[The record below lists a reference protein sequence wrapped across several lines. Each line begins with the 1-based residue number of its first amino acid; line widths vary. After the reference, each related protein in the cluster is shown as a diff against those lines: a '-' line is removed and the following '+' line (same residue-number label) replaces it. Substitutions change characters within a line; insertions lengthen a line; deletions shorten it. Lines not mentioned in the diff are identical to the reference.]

1 MPITE
6 AENNNTTQEL
16 LKQLS
21 NKETDFAEFVSRAEN
36 SFIKK
41 DLNDTWQK
49 LIEKSKL
56 SKSDIINKSDIG
68 YTYFYDIL
76 RGEKCPSRD
85 KIVRLIL
92 AMQLELDDCQ
102 TVLELYNW
110 APLYAKDK
118 RDSAMIY
125 AINNKLSVWSLD
137 ELLAENELEMLK

>member
-1 MPITE
+1 MAISTV
-6 AENNNTTQEL
+6 ENKKSTQEL

-21 NKETDFAEFVSRAEN
+21 DKDMEFSEFVTIAEDC
-36 SFIKK
+36 FIEK
-41 DLNDTWQK
+41 DLNGIWQK
-49 LIEKSKL
+49 LIDKSQL

-76 RGEKCPSRD
+76 RGDKSPSRD

-92 AMQLELDDCQ
+92 AMTLDLDDCQ
-102 TVLELYNW
+102 KALELYNW
-110 APLYAKDK
+110 APLYVKDK

-137 ELLAENELEMLK
+137 ELLAENKLEMLK

>member
-1 MPITE
+1 MATVEEQGSKSTE
-6 AENNNTTQEL
+6 EL

-21 NKETDFAEFVSRAEN
+21 DKQTEFSEFVNREEN

-41 DLNDTWQK
+41 DLNDSWLG
-49 LIEKSKL
+49 LIKKSKL
-56 SKSDIINKSDIG
+56 SKADIINKSDIG

-85 KIVRLIL
+85 KIVRLVL
-92 AMQLELDDCQ
+92 AMKLELDECQ
-102 TVLELYNW
+102 KMMKLYNW

-125 AINNKLSVWSLD
+125 AVNNSFSVWQLD
-137 ELLAENELEMLK
+137 ELLAENKLELLK

>member
-1 MPITE
+1 MATVEEQGNKSTE
-6 AENNNTTQEL
+6 EL

-21 NKETDFAEFVSRAEN
+21 DKQTEFSEFVNREEN

-41 DLNDTWQK
+41 DLNDSWLG
-49 LIEKSKL
+49 LIKKSKL
-56 SKSDIINKSDIG
+56 SKADIINKSDIG

-85 KIVRLIL
+85 KKVRLVL
-92 AMQLELDDCQ
+92 AMKLELDECQ
-102 TVLELYNW
+102 KMMKLYNW

-125 AINNKLSVWSLD
+125 AVNNSFSVWQLD
-137 ELLAENELEMLK
+137 ELLAENKLELLK

>member
-1 MPITE
+1 MATVEEQGNKSTE
-6 AENNNTTQEL
+6 EL

-21 NKETDFAEFVSRAEN
+21 DKQTEFSEFVNREEN

-41 DLNDTWQK
+41 DLNDSWLG
-49 LIEKSKL
+49 LIKKSKL
-56 SKSDIINKSDIG
+56 SKADIINKSDIG

-92 AMQLELDDCQ
+92 AMKLELEECQ
-102 TVLELYNW
+102 KMMRLYNW

-125 AINNKLSVWSLD
+125 AVNNSFSVWQLD
-137 ELLAENELEMLK
+137 ELLAENELELLK

>member
-1 MPITE
+1 MPIME

>member
-1 MPITE
+1 MATVEEQGNKSTE
-6 AENNNTTQEL
+6 EL

-21 NKETDFAEFVSRAEN
+21 DKQTEFSEFVNREEN

-41 DLNDTWQK
+41 DLNDSWLG
-49 LIEKSKL
+49 LIKKSKL
-56 SKSDIINKSDIG
+56 SKADIINKSDIG

-85 KIVRLIL
+85 KIVRLVL
-92 AMQLELDDCQ
+92 AMKLELDECQ
-102 TVLELYNW
+102 KMMKLYNW

-125 AINNKLSVWSLD
+125 AVNNSFSVWQLD
-137 ELLAENELEMLK
+137 ELLAENKLELLK

>member
-1 MPITE
+1 MPIME
-6 AENNNTTQEL
+6 AETNNTTQEL

-49 LIEKSKL
+49 LIEKSNL

-85 KIVRLIL
+85 KVVRLIL

-102 TVLELYNW
+102 KALELYNW

-137 ELLAENELEMLK
+137 ELLADNELEMLK

>member
-1 MPITE
+1 ME

>member
-1 MPITE
+1 MPIME

-125 AINNKLSVWSLD
+125 AINNNLSVWSLD

>member
-1 MPITE
+1 MPVME
-6 AENNNTTQEL
+6 AENNKTTQEL

-21 NKETDFAEFVSRAEN
+21 NKETDFSEFVSMAEN

-41 DLNDTWQK
+41 DLNNTWQK

-85 KIVRLIL
+85 KVVRLIL

-102 TVLELYNW
+102 NALELYNW

-125 AINNKLSVWSLD
+125 AINNKLSVWELD
-137 ELLAENELEMLK
+137 ELLADNELEMLK

>member
-1 MPITE
+1 MPAME
-6 AENNNTTQEL
+6 AENNKTTQEL

-21 NKETDFAEFVSRAEN
+21 DKETDFAEFVSRAEN

-102 TVLELYNW
+102 KALELYNW

-137 ELLAENELEMLK
+137 ELLADNELEMLK

>member
-1 MPITE
+1 MPVME
-6 AENNNTTQEL
+6 AENNKTTQEL

-21 NKETDFAEFVSRAEN
+21 DKETDFAEFVSRAEN

-102 TVLELYNW
+102 KALELYNW

-137 ELLAENELEMLK
+137 ELLADNKLEMLK

>member
-1 MPITE
+1 MPIME
-6 AENNNTTQEL
+6 AENHKTTQEL
-16 LKQLS
+16 LTQLA
-21 NKETDFAEFVSRAEN
+21 NKETDCAEFVSRAEN

-125 AINNKLSVWSLD
+125 AINNNLSVWSLD

>member
-1 MPITE
+1 MPAME
-6 AENNNTTQEL
+6 AENNKTTQEL

-21 NKETDFAEFVSRAEN
+21 DKETDFAEFVSRAEN
-36 SFIKK
+36 SFVKK

-102 TVLELYNW
+102 KALELYNW

-137 ELLAENELEMLK
+137 ELLADNELEMLK

>member
-125 AINNKLSVWSLD
+125 AINNNLSVWSLD

>member
-21 NKETDFAEFVSRAEN
+21 NKETDFAEFVSRAKN

>member
-1 MPITE
+1 MATVEEQGNKSTE
-6 AENNNTTQEL
+6 EL

-21 NKETDFAEFVSRAEN
+21 DKQTEFSEFVNREEN

-41 DLNDTWQK
+41 DLNDSWLG
-49 LIEKSKL
+49 LIKKSKL
-56 SKSDIINKSDIG
+56 SKADIINKSDIG

-92 AMQLELDDCQ
+92 AMKLELEECQ
-102 TVLELYNW
+102 KMMKLYNW

-125 AINNKLSVWSLD
+125 AVNNSFSVWQLD
-137 ELLAENELEMLK
+137 ELLAENKLELLK

>member
-1 MPITE
+1 MATVEEQGSKSTE
-6 AENNNTTQEL
+6 EL

-21 NKETDFAEFVSRAEN
+21 DKQTEFSEFVNREEN

-41 DLNDTWQK
+41 DLNDSWLG
-49 LIEKSKL
+49 LIKKSKL
-56 SKSDIINKSDIG
+56 SKADIINKSDIG

-85 KIVRLIL
+85 KIVRLVL
-92 AMQLELDDCQ
+92 AMRLELDECQ
-102 TVLELYNW
+102 KMMKLYNW

-125 AINNKLSVWSLD
+125 AVNNSFSVWQLD
-137 ELLAENELEMLK
+137 ELLAENKLELLK

>member
-1 MPITE
+1 MPIME

-21 NKETDFAEFVSRAEN
+21 IKETDFAEFVSRAEN

-125 AINNKLSVWSLD
+125 AINNNLSVWSLD

>member
-1 MPITE
+1 MATVEEQGNKSTE
-6 AENNNTTQEL
+6 EL

-21 NKETDFAEFVSRAEN
+21 DKQTEFSEFVNREEN

-41 DLNDTWQK
+41 DLNDSWLG
-49 LIEKSKL
+49 LIKKSKL
-56 SKSDIINKSDIG
+56 SKADIINKSDIG

-92 AMQLELDDCQ
+92 AMKLELEECQ
-102 TVLELYNW
+102 KMMKLYNW

-125 AINNKLSVWSLD
+125 AVNNSFSVWQLD
-137 ELLAENELEMLK
+137 ELLAENELELLK

>member
-1 MPITE
+1 MATAEEQANKSTE
-6 AENNNTTQEL
+6 EL

-21 NKETDFAEFVSRAEN
+21 DKQTEFSEFVNREEN

-41 DLNDTWQK
+41 DLNDSWLG
-49 LIEKSKL
+49 LIKKSKL
-56 SKSDIINKSDIG
+56 SKADIINKSDIG

-85 KIVRLIL
+85 KIVRLVL
-92 AMQLELDDCQ
+92 AMKLELDECQ
-102 TVLELYNW
+102 KMMKLYNW

-125 AINNKLSVWSLD
+125 AVNNSFSVWQLD
-137 ELLAENELEMLK
+137 ELLAENKLELLK

>member
-1 MPITE
+1 MATVEEQGNKSTE
-6 AENNNTTQEL
+6 EL

-21 NKETDFAEFVSRAEN
+21 DKQTEFSEFVNREEN

-41 DLNDTWQK
+41 DLNDSWLG
-49 LIEKSKL
+49 LIKKSKL
-56 SKSDIINKSDIG
+56 SKADIINKSDIG

-85 KIVRLIL
+85 KIVRLVL
-92 AMQLELDDCQ
+92 AMKLELDECQ
-102 TVLELYNW
+102 KMMKLYNW

-125 AINNKLSVWSLD
+125 AVNNSFSVWQLD
-137 ELLAENELEMLK
+137 ELLAENELELLK

>member
-1 MPITE
+1 MPAME
-6 AENNNTTQEL
+6 AENNKTTQEL

-21 NKETDFAEFVSRAEN
+21 DKKTDFAEFVSRAEN
-36 SFIKK
+36 SFVKK

-102 TVLELYNW
+102 KALELYNW

-137 ELLAENELEMLK
+137 ELLADNELEMLK

>member
-1 MPITE
+1 ME

-125 AINNKLSVWSLD
+125 AINNNLSVWSLD

>member
-85 KIVRLIL
+85 KIVLFIL

-125 AINNKLSVWSLD
+125 AINNNLSVWSLD

>member
-1 MPITE
+1 MPIMET
-6 AENNNTTQEL
+6 ENNKTTQEL

-21 NKETDFAEFVSRAEN
+21 DKETDFAEFVSRAEN

-49 LIEKSKL
+49 LIEKSKF

-102 TVLELYNW
+102 NALELYNW
-110 APLYAKDK
+110 ASLYAKDK

>member
-1 MPITE
+1 MISAAVKKSQNTE
-6 AENNNTTQEL
+6 EL
-16 LKQLS
+16 LKQLC
-21 NKETDFAEFVSRAEN
+21 NKETEFSEFVNRAEN

-41 DLNDTWQK
+41 DLNSSWLDCIK
-49 LIEKSKL
+49 KSKL
-56 SKSDIINKSDIG
+56 SKADIINKSDIG

-92 AMQLELDDCQ
+92 AMELELDDCQ
-102 TVLELYNW
+102 KMLKLYNW

-125 AINNKLSVWSLD
+125 AVNNGFSVWQLD
-137 ELLAENELEMLK
+137 ELLAENKLELLK

>member
-1 MPITE
+1 MSITE

>member
-1 MPITE
+1 MATVEGQGSKSTE
-6 AENNNTTQEL
+6 EL

-21 NKETDFAEFVSRAEN
+21 DKQTEFSEFVNREEN

-41 DLNDTWQK
+41 DLNDSWLG
-49 LIEKSKL
+49 LIKKSKL
-56 SKSDIINKSDIG
+56 SKADIINKSDIG

-85 KIVRLIL
+85 KIVRLVL
-92 AMQLELDDCQ
+92 AMKLELDECQ
-102 TVLELYNW
+102 KMMKLYNW

-125 AINNKLSVWSLD
+125 AVNNSFSVWQLD
-137 ELLAENELEMLK
+137 ELLAENKLELLK

>member
-1 MPITE
+1 MPIME
-6 AENNNTTQEL
+6 AENNKTTQEL

-21 NKETDFAEFVSRAEN
+21 DKETDFAEFVSRAEN

-102 TVLELYNW
+102 KALELYNW

-137 ELLAENELEMLK
+137 ELLADNELEMLK

>member
-1 MPITE
+1 MPVIE
-6 AENNNTTQEL
+6 AESNKTTQEL

-21 NKETDFAEFVSRAEN
+21 DKETDFAEFVSRAEN

-68 YTYFYDIL
+68 YTYFYDIS

-102 TVLELYNW
+102 KALELYNW

-137 ELLAENELEMLK
+137 ELLADNELEMLK